1 MHRLRAL
8 LLMFALILLVP
19 TAGLAFD
26 EIDQIGTNNFKPMKG
41 CPNCHLRRVGD
52 TGAIRWIGAKLPKT
66 MLINANLNHADMRG
80 ANLRAADLRH
90 ADLRGANI
98 SGANLRK
105 ADLSGADL
113 SGANL
118 YKADLTDAKLRGE
131 SGLARLCKTI
141 MPDGSLNNTG
151 CDTPDSAIRPHK
163 LASGKTAKTDI
174 QRGLSI
180 LGIPINLP

>member
-1 MHRLRAL
+1 MNRLRAL
-8 LLMFALILLVP
+8 CLIFAVFSMVP
-19 TAGLAFD
+19 TASQAFN

-41 CPNCHLRRVGD
+41 CPNCHLRRVGSD
-52 TGAIRWIGAKLPKT
+52 GAIRWIGAKLPKT
-66 MLINANLNHADMRG
+66 VLINANLNNADMRG

-90 ADLRGANI
+90 ADLRDANI

-118 YKADLTDAKLRGE
+118 YKADLTDANFHSE
-131 SGLARLCKTI
+131 SGLARLCKTV
-141 MPDGSLNNTG
+141 MPDGSVDNSG
-151 CDTPDSAIRPHK
+151 CDTPDAAIRPHA
-163 LASGKTAKTDI
+163 LTSGKTTKTDI

-180 LGIPINLP
+180 LGITINLP